1 MPTVAERLCS
11 HVRSS
16 SNWHKL
22 NSSLNWHVL
31 SSRLTQA
38 HVYAELAAEE
48 LRQFDIVHMS
58 QYHMARLSH
67 HLVHNVQVDV
77 SEEED
82 QFQAVTTACL
92 TVLILAVETRLD
104 TALQQMTR
112 VPWATLETVSFSLS
126 LLTLSWWLSDGGG
139 RSCSHAEA
147 SVPTWLDL
155 QLIKCQPRLASAT
168 FWDESASMHDK

>member
-1 MPTVAERLCS
+1 
-11 HVRSS
+11 
-16 SNWHKL
+16 
-22 NSSLNWHVL
+22 
-31 SSRLTQA
+31 
-38 HVYAELAAEE
+38 LAAEE
-48 LRQFDIVHMS
+48 LRQFDIMHMS
-58 QYHMARLSH
+58 QYFTARLSH

-126 LLTLSWWLSDGGG
+126 TLS
-139 RSCSHAEA
+139 
-147 SVPTWLDL
+147 
-155 QLIKCQPRLASAT
+155 
-168 FWDESASMHDK
+168 